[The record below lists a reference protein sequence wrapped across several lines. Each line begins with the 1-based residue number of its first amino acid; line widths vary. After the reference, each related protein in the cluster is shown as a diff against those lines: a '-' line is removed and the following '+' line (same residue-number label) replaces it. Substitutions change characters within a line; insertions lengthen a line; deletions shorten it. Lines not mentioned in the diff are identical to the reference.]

1 MRKQD
6 ILTELE
12 ETAKKLGYRV
22 RYEKGTFIG
31 GGCRVHQDKILVVN
45 KFLPVEGKI
54 ATIGRTL
61 GEIGTEGVFLTP
73 EVRKAVED
81 AARARVSE
89 ALLDSDDAP

>member
-6 ILTELE
+6 ILAELE
-12 ETAKKLGYRV
+12 ETAKTLGYRV

-54 ATIGRTL
+54 ATIARTI
-61 GEIGTEGVFLTP
+61 GEIGAEGVFLTP

-81 AARARVSE
+81 AMRARVSE
-89 ALLDSDDAP
+89 VLPESGEPL

>member
-22 RYEKGTFIG
+22 RYEKGSFIG
-31 GGCRVHQDKILVVN
+31 GRCRVHQDKILVVN

-54 ATIGRTL
+54 ATIARTL
-61 GEIGTEGVFLTP
+61 GEIGTEGIFLTP
-73 EVRKAVED
+73 EVRKVVED
-81 AARARVSE
+81 AMRARISE
-89 ALLDSDDAP
+89 VLPDSDDVP

>member
-12 ETAKKLGYRV
+12 EAAKKLGYRV

-54 ATIGRTL
+54 ATIARTL
-61 GEIGTEGVFLTP
+61 GEIGTEGIFLTP
-73 EVRKAVED
+73 EVRKAIED
-81 AARARVSE
+81 AVRIKVSE
-89 ALLDSDDAP
+89 VLPESDELS

>member
-54 ATIGRTL
+54 ATIARTL
-61 GEIGTEGVFLTP
+61 GEIGTEGIFLTP

-81 AARARVSE
+81 ATRTRVSE
-89 ALLDSDDAP
+89 ALPESDESL